1 MSRAVHVSGR
11 VWAVARDGSLCHAD
25 ASTTP
30 DWQDAAS
37 LSSPVVALA
46 ACDDRVSVYAAC
58 RDGSLHLFHAQNG
71 DLVLSGPA
79 PLHDV
84 PLCILPLPME
94 NALFVGLQDGAVV
107 RCHLAS
113 LAFDCMLGCG
123 VEHKDAVNALDADD
137 QYLYSG
143 GEDAVVLV
151 WDLREA
157 NAVREISMP
166 SAAVRSLLR
175 VDVALWV
182 GLANGLVEVFDIF
195 GDDANGIERIAN
207 NAPHAGPV
215 TDLVKIG
222 ETEVWSLSGVP
233 HHAEIPRDEAPSL
246 AVWDTKDL
254 SFAITDAFEERD
266 LMSVTVVD
274 RISFEEVTVLALTN
288 SLGPHFISKTVRG
301 SLETPSEEDSENY
314 NPLVSDLQSQLVQAN
329 EELHIIRS
337 SASYRKAV
345 EEEHKDHGSPSLLAT
360 SPAIGPVSQYLFDD
374 GDQDDYSLLHR
385 NGSFNLSPA
394 STDREGNLFTLPKST
409 SETLLTSLRR
419 ISELLVTLLTDDVL
433 SPAEG
438 HTRGSSDELRA
449 AVATITRELN
459 AGRQLVESYTTTP
472 HSDNSLITVDENDL
486 PKNIRNQNSCCCES
500 STLLV
505 RKKLDKEL
513 ENSRILQKDLSVV
526 TKERDLL
533 VDDLEQLKSQS
544 ETTMSS
550 LEGIIRD
557 GNTEAASKDG
567 LIAELRREYK
577 LMESKFHNEVNR
589 REQLEKKLD
598 EQVEC
603 LSRHAEK
610 ASMACE
616 EQLTAAYDKIVTK
629 SIQIQAQ
636 KDSIRGLEAKTES
649 LLSTNQSLGQ
659 ICKSLEN
666 KVDEQIEQMQD
677 AEKDFKAKLARAEQ
691 YHRNEIPRL
700 REVHESQLQAL
711 RSKHDRVMGAMEAR
725 MSGYERDNRTMQL
738 NLRKLGDELGAM
750 TRALENANAKVR
762 ALEDSGEGQSTQFP
776 AQAKMEV
783 ERLESEVCA
792 LEQRLKESK
801 VQGDLE
807 VKICKEKYIGQVQER
822 DAMISDLQ
830 TRMVHTQANT
840 DIICGSPEQG
850 NRGVEMLRNEISS
863 LQEELEHR
871 KAAAT
876 LYEQETQTVNMAAS
890 NFRAAADDLQVALSS
905 AESDIS
911 MLNQQL
917 EETKALIT
925 VKEAYIL
932 QLERTRG
939 STQEHVS
946 ETTGV
951 EDSSMATQ
959 ALLASANG
967 EIEQMNN
974 QLEAMHVAHM
984 QQERELAELHM
995 ALASS
1000 EQNRNYDVEA
1010 RGPRVKKDVIRNN
1023 ESLDGV
1029 LSPGLSALERLEEIP
1044 ASVSCDP
1051 LRNPLRNKEL
1061 SPCGFAAEEILVND
1075 ALQEVQDGMVM
1086 TQSKLRELS
1095 KTARKYRESAQTHL
1109 DVLPALYELEAE
1121 LVRVSQEDTRKASR
1135 LTSARGIVQSVIAQY
1150 FSSSEKRAVLRDY
1163 DERLYVPST
1172 QRLEA
1177 LQRAVAEMRALRT
1190 DSQEPSDVPV
1200 DSGPQSGEARTLFQI
1215 QGSVDEVVT
1224 PRRLLTY

>member
-1 MSRAVHVSGR
+1 MSRAVHASGR
-11 VWAVARDGSLCHAD
+11 VWAVARDGSLRHAD

-30 DWQDAAS
+30 DWQDAAP

-58 RDGSLHLFHAQNG
+58 RDGSLHLFHAQNAA
-71 DLVLSGPA
+71 LVLSSPA

-182 GLANGLVEVFDIF
+182 GLANGSVEVFDIF
-195 GDDANGIERIAN
+195 GDDTNGIERIAN
-207 NAPHAGPV
+207 KTPHAGPV

-222 ETEVWSLSGVP
+222 EAEVWSLSGAP
-233 HHAEIPRDEAPSL
+233 HHAEIPLDEAPSL

-254 SFAITDAFEERD
+254 SFAITDSLQERD
-266 LMSVTVVD
+266 LMSVTIVD
-274 RISFEEVTVLALTN
+274 RMSFEEVTVLALTN

-301 SLETPSEEDSENY
+301 SLEAPSEEDSENY
-314 NPLVSDLQSQLVQAN
+314 DPFVSDLQSRLVQAN
-329 EELHIIRS
+329 EELHIIKS

-345 EEEHKDHGSPSLLAT
+345 EEEHKDHGMPSLLIT
-360 SPAIGPVSQYLFDD
+360 SPEIGPVSRYPFAD
-374 GDQDDYSLLHR
+374 GDQDDYSPMHR
-385 NGSFNLSPA
+385 NGSFNLSPT

-433 SPAEG
+433 SPSEG

-459 AGRQLVESYTTTP
+459 AGRQLVESCAVTP
-472 HSDNSLITVDENDL
+472 HSDNSLIAVDENDL
-486 PKNIRNQNSCCCES
+486 THNIRYQNSSCCES
-500 STLLV
+500 ATLLV
-505 RKKLDKEL
+505 RKKLDKEQY
-513 ENSRILQKDLSVV
+513 NNRMLQKDLHVV
-526 TKERDLL
+526 TKERELL
-533 VDDLEQLKSQS
+533 DDDFKQLRTQS

-557 GNTEAASKDG
+557 GSTEAASKDA
-567 LIAELRREYK
+567 LVAELRREYK
-577 LMESKFHNEVNR
+577 LMESNYHNEVNR
-589 REQLEKKLD
+589 REQLERKLD

-610 ASMACE
+610 ASKVCE
-616 EQLTAAYDKIVTK
+616 EQLGAAYDKLETK

-636 KDSIRGLEAKTES
+636 KDSIRGLETKTEL
-649 LLSTNQSLGQ
+649 LLSTNQSLGE
-659 ICKSLEN
+659 ICRSLEN
-666 KVDEQIEQMQD
+666 KVEDQNEQMQN
-677 AEKDFKAKLARAEQ
+677 AEKDFKAKSACAVQ
-691 YHRNEIPRL
+691 YHRNEISRL
-700 REVHESQLQAL
+700 QEEHESQLHSM
-711 RSKHDRVMGAMEAR
+711 RSKHDEVMHAMKAR
-725 MSGYERDNRTMQL
+725 MSEYERDERTKQL
-738 NLRKLGDELGAM
+738 EVRKLNDELVAM
-750 TRALENANAKVR
+750 TQALENANAKLR
-762 ALEDSGEGQSTQFP
+762 ALEDSGQEISTQFQVQTKRE
-776 AQAKMEV
+776 AEL
-783 ERLESEVCA
+783 LESEICA
-792 LEQRLKESK
+792 LEQRLEESK
-801 VQGDLE
+801 VQADLE
-807 VKICKEKYIGQVQER
+807 VKICREKYLCQMQEK
-822 DAMISDLQ
+822 DARIEELQ
-830 TRMVHTQANT
+830 SRLIDIRANVNVT
-840 DIICGSPEQG
+840 SGSASQPDKE
-850 NRGVEMLRNEISS
+850 VELLRNEISS

-871 KAAAT
+871 KAAAN

-890 NFRAAADDLQVALSS
+890 NFRAAADDLQIALSS
-905 AESDIS
+905 AERDIAL
-911 MLNQQL
+911 LNRQL
-917 EETKALIT
+917 EEMKALIK

-932 QLERTRG
+932 QLERVRG
-939 STQEHVS
+939 RKEGRVS
-946 ETTGV
+946 EATGV
-951 EDSSMATQ
+951 EDSNVATQ

-967 EIEQMNN
+967 EIEQMSN
-974 QLEAMHVAHM
+974 QLEAMHVALM
-984 QQERELAELHM
+984 QQERELVELRM

-1000 EQNRNYDVEA
+1000 GQNKKYDVET
-1010 RGPRVKKDVIRNN
+1010 REPRLKEGAIDNN
-1023 ESLDGV
+1023 ENLGAA
-1029 LSPGLSALERLEEIP
+1029 LSPGPSTHDRLEDMP
-1044 ASVSCDP
+1044 TSVSCEP
-1051 LRNPLRNKEL
+1051 MRNPLGNKDL
-1061 SPCGFAAEEILVND
+1061 SPNNFAAEEILVND

-1086 TQSKLRELS
+1086 TQSKLRELV
-1095 KTARKYRESAQTHL
+1095 KTARKCRKSAQSHL

-1150 FSSSEKRAVLRDY
+1150 FSHSEKRAVLRRY
-1163 DERLYVPST
+1163 DESLYAPSA

-1190 DSQEPSDVPV
+1190 ASQEPSDVPL
-1200 DSGPQSGEARTLFQI
+1200 DSGPQSGESRTLFQI
-1215 QGSVDEVVT
+1215 QGSVDEVIT